1 MLGPVIG
8 SGLYLAGGFQMPF
21 FVIGSLFAVTGLTYF
36 VLIPNQKQQ
45 QKEKEQPTTGT
56 KSLTLSEA
64 AKVRTLNPLF
74 VCYLFYLSRSLEGL
88 LELTWRPSEALNR
101 RDATSGPGA
110 KDNTRAPSVG
120 RVEK

>member
-36 VLIPNQKQQ
+36 VLIPNQKQP

-64 AKVRTLNPLF
+64 VKVRTLNPLF
-74 VCYLFYLSRSLEGL
+74 VL
-88 LELTWRPSEALNR
+88 LV
-101 RDATSGPGA
+101 
-110 KDNTRAPSVG
+110 SVP
-120 RVEK
+120 